1 MPALIPSVTRM
12 CPRIRFEIRGV
23 WPTTMAST
31 VVGFSR
37 SAIWR
42 IGPSHGTAGALPTA
56 LLPVAVPSW
65 TTTTWTS
72 TPRLASRR
80 DSAATRRASSR
91 NASPLVAPAETSS
104 GVSSSAAPITPT
116 RTPLTR
122 KTFDGVTQAGVLREL
137 SRTMLVA
144 RNGKFAR
151 SWWASSRSSP

>member
-12 CPRIRFEIRGV
+12 CPRIRFEIRCV

-42 IGPSHGTAGALPTA
+42 IGPSHGTAGVLPTA

-65 TTTTWTS
+65 TTTTWTP
-72 TPRLASRR
+72 TPRLASRW
-80 DSAATRRASSR
+80 DSAATRRLVEEREPPRRSR
-91 NASPLVAPAETSS
+91 GHQLRRLLERGADHAHPHAVDL
-104 GVSSSAAPITPT
+104 
-116 RTPLTR
+116 

-137 SRTMLVA
+137 SRLRLVA

-151 SWWASSRSSP
+151 SWWARSRSSP